1 MPKRPIHLQPPDNSC
16 RRIRRD
22 LDFLR
27 DYWNRLLA
35 PNQNCDIYLPEL
47 LRANHLMRHLSAL
60 PSNHG
65 MRVNMSFTILDNSAC
80 LESEDVY
87 NETYPIE
94 PYNSGLCRSPCSADT
109 VRYNNFLRNYTTQL
123 SENYAAIERELIR
136 ARLLASLIER
146 DRLARCQNAF
156 YNQRAAACN
165 WNKFPVGSQT
175 SSARMFTG
183 LQEGHVSSRER
194 SNRHQ
199 AHPSFQYK
207 SCIPDR
213 INNNCSINQQST
225 RQKENPER
233 FNDLPKSAEQHWFQK
248 LPQNSP
254 QISCCWAAVKKLQ
267 SNNNAPQNRAETT
280 LDRNDE
286 ATIKQRRSK
295 ESMEACQSVSKTINE
310 AAKISHSV
318 DSPDVKPADGGGV
331 AINKSDKRSAQPIS
345 CQGNVLQFVESSNVA
360 TDQSRHTE
368 EQGRRIKR
376 KLNNL
381 ENQTIEIDQ
390 GTSSQ
395 QNGSK
400 TSDRIKSYFKDVPTI
415 FSFDEKAVRSRIRN
429 GRMPIEGRSY
439 LKRRVSSP
447 RYASFL
453 RMLRKEEADE
463 RLRGNSSS
471 RRNEAEKLQRR
482 GLSAESTGYSNRAIH
497 DDPRIKKRT
506 PTPRSTVHTTY
517 NAITHSSAADP
528 ILDSSGLTIQLLR
541 LAVLLYAPALMP
553 ALNSLIAQQNQQ
565 TPVSSAFERSN
576 DLLTQIFRLLN
587 EQQSIP
593 NLPFVSIESER
604 VSSALAAETDAGSSQ
619 TRSEENKENTSIAK
633 EESGA
638 AASQESISAGTSGWK
653 SNNRLQ
659 QQNGKNRNWRLT
671 SILTDSDVRLDRNIF
686 TAEDFR
692 KFEEFLK
699 AEKQHSEDIF
709 RSLSTR
715 SKNEIVMKEYFR
727 NWLHRLLQQFNAVSS
742 NLPSN
747 EKTEYP
753 EGSSRATGESSLEK
767 VEGQESTNRSTP
779 NESSDSSKNDRN
791 TEHEE
796 GDSDDQRS
804 FTSATSTSSSKSV
817 QLKQNDA
824 TVAKKEEPRN
834 ENSQD

>member
-87 NETYPIE
+87 NETYPISNALLYYSE

-156 YNQRAAACN
+156 YNQ
-165 WNKFPVGSQT
+165 
-175 SSARMFTG
+175 
-183 LQEGHVSSRER
+183 
-194 SNRHQ
+194 
-199 AHPSFQYK
+199 
-207 SCIPDR
+207 
-213 INNNCSINQQST
+213 
-225 RQKENPER
+225 R